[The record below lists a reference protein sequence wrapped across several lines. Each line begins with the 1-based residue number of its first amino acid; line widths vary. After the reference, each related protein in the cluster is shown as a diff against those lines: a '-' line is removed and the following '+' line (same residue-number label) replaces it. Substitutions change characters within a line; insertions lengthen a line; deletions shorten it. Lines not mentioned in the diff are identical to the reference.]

1 MIIFIF
7 LIIIFIFLVYF
18 FIDMIVTANFN
29 RFLDNWMRKVLWI
42 WLPIYGLFRLSKEVF
57 GKKK

>member
-1 MIIFIF
+1 M
-7 LIIIFIFLVYF
+7 LA
-18 FIDMIVTANFN
+18 TGNFN
-29 RFLDNWMRKVLWI
+29 KFLDKWLRKVLWI